1 MLRVPATVVRNEL
14 EAELACSLLRS
25 VGIECGYRQTNV
37 AAGGLEGLRGGW
49 QEIMVD
55 PADVAAAR
63 EVLAD
68 VAEESE

>member
-25 VGIECGYRQTNV
+25 VGIDCGYRQTNV

-49 QEIMVD
+49 QEIMVT
-55 PADVAAAR
+55 AGDVAAAR
-63 EVLAD
+63 ELLAA
-68 VAEESE
+68 VREESD

>member
-1 MLRVPATVVRNEL
+1 MVRNEL

-25 VGIECGYRQTNV
+25 VGIDCGYRQTNV

-49 QEIMVD
+49 QEILVD
-55 PADVAAAR
+55 PGEVAAAR

-68 VAEESE
+68 VADEPD

>member
-1 MLRVPATVVRNEL
+1 MVRVPATVVPNEL

-25 VGIECGYRQTNV
+25 VGIDCGYRQTNV

-49 QEIMVD
+49 QGILVD
-55 PADVAAAR
+55 PGEVAAAR

-68 VAEESE
+68 VPDEPD

>member
-1 MLRVPATVVRNEL
+1 MVRVPATVVRNEL

-25 VGIECGYRQTNV
+25 VGIDCGYRQTNV

-55 PADVAAAR
+55 PAEVAAAR

-68 VAEESE
+68 VAEESD